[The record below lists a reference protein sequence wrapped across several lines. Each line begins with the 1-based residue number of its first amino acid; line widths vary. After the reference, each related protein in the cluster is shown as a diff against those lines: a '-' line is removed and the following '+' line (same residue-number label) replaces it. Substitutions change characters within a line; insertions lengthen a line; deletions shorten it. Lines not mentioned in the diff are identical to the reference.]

1 MNILAN
7 IMSFGRQVNID
18 KFLYEIIE
26 DYKNSNSDEERID
39 IFKSFCSSIWSCN
52 NKRRTYIKTI
62 RFSVRKDLLD
72 TEIGKIFNTWSDVEY
87 IGYKSMTDKTDWIHL
102 IRQKVNNIYTRYF
115 DKNVILKSDYM
126 ELLNTPKRLYYQWID
141 GAEMESDELTDII
154 DNALYNAANLK
165 LLYQNQKM
173 TLSWNEYKRVV
184 EGFFKRCFDNCEL
197 IEDFEKTN
205 THCGSNIYDF
215 TNEDNFYIKYF
226 CKRLDGN
233 ILDFQKTYYGLKTSS
248 RKGYIRCKNCGKL
261 ILKTNNR
268 IMYCSDCSHK
278 INKEKTRLN
287 MQKRRM
293 FDLEKS

>member
-1 MNILAN
+1 M
-7 IMSFGRQVNID
+7 NID

-26 DYKNSNSDEERID
+26 DYKNSDSDEEKID

-141 GAEMESDELTDII
+141 GVEMESDELTDII

-184 EGFFKRCFDNCEL
+184 EDFFKRCFDNCEL

-205 THCGSNIYDF
+205 THCSSSIYDF

-248 RKGYIRCKNCGKL
+248 RKGYIRCKKCGKL

>member
-1 MNILAN
+1 M
-7 IMSFGRQVNID
+7 NID

-26 DYKNSNSDEERID
+26 DYKNSDSDEEKID

-141 GAEMESDELTDII
+141 GVEMESDELTDII

-184 EGFFKRCFDNCEL
+184 EDFFKRCFDNCEI

-205 THCGSNIYDF
+205 THCSSSIYDF

-248 RKGYIRCKNCGKL
+248 RKGYIRCKKCGKL